1 MQGSPHKKKA
11 LVLDTAAFLAALQL
25 LMYGIDL
32 YTPRS
37 VVEEVKDFESVQRFQ
52 LSESIERVKVEDPK
66 HSFVS
71 KAVEV
76 ARRHGVLERLSNT
89 DLDVL
94 ALALQLSSQGYD
106 VVVLTDDYVLQ
117 RILIE
122 LGLGFRPVKTRGVEK
137 KRSEE

>member
-25 LMYGIDL
+25 LMYGIEL

-122 LGLGFRPVKTRGVEK
+122 LGLGFMPVKTRGVEK

>member
-25 LMYGIDL
+25 LMYGIEL

>member
-25 LMYGIDL
+25 LMYGIEL

-52 LSESIERVKVEDPK
+52 LSESIGRVKIEDPK

-76 ARRHGVLERLSNT
+76 ARRHGVLERLSKT

-94 ALALQLSSQGYD
+94 ALALQLSYQGYD

-117 RILIE
+117 KILIE

>member
-1 MQGSPHKKKA
+1 
-11 LVLDTAAFLAALQL
+11 V
-25 LMYGIDL
+25 
-32 YTPRS
+32 R
-37 VVEEVKDFESVQRFQ
+37 
-52 LSESIERVKVEDPK
+52 VEDPK

-76 ARRHGVLERLSNT
+76 ARRHGVLERLSKT

>member
-122 LGLGFRPVKTRGVEK
+122 LGLGFMPVKTRGVEK